1 MNKELTEKYA
11 ELIVKVGANVQ
22 KGQYVV
28 IRTGVFEEEFAA
40 IVAKQCYLAGAKKVF
55 VHWQAPKLDLIDN
68 QYADE
73 EALKEVT
80 SFEESCHKFM
90 LDELPVLIW
99 LDGDDPDGQAGMDN
113 AKASRIRQAK
123 HKVLGKYRDARENK
137 FQWCIAGVPSE
148 KWAKKV
154 FPELDKDQAIEAL
167 WEKILYTSRALDG
180 NGIDNWARHD
190 EDLKK
195 RCDYLNSLNL
205 RYLKYHS
212 SNGTDFKVG
221 LIPHVLFAGGDEKTL
236 SGIHFQPNIPT
247 EECFTSPMK
256 GEAEGI
262 VHATKPLSYQGQLI
276 EDFSIRFHEGK
287 AVEVHAR
294 KGEEALKSIL
304 TLDEGSAYLGECA
317 LVPYHSP
324 INLTNILFFNTLYD
338 ENAACHLALGTGFNN
353 LYPDFEKYTD
363 KEIQSFGINY
373 SLSHVDF
380 MIGSK
385 DMSIIGIKEDG
396 SEVEIFRDGDWAF

>member
-1 MNKELTEKYA
+1 MKQELIEKYA

-28 IRTGVFEEEFAA
+28 IRTGVFEEEFAS
-40 IVAKQCYLAGAKKVF
+40 IVAKQCYLQGAKRVF
-55 VHWQAPKLDLIDN
+55 VHWESPKLNLVDN

-73 EALKEVT
+73 EVLKEVPF
-80 SFEESCHKFM
+80 FEEACHKFM

-123 HKVLGKYRDARENK
+123 YKILGKYREQRENR
-137 FQWCIAGVPSE
+137 FQWVIAGVPSE
-148 KWAKKV
+148 KWARKV
-154 FPELDKDQAIEAL
+154 FPDLDEDEAIEAL

-180 NGIDNWARHD
+180 NGIDNWIRHD
-190 EDLKK
+190 ENLKK
-195 RCDYLNSLNL
+195 KCEYLNSLGL
-205 RYLKYHS
+205 RELRYHS

-221 LIPHVLFAGGDEKTL
+221 LIPNVVFAGGDEKTM

-256 GEAEGI
+256 GVAEGI
-262 VHATKPLSYQGQLI
+262 VYATKPLSYQGQLI

-287 AVEVHAR
+287 AIEVHAK

-380 MIGSK
+380 MIGSE
-385 DMSIIGIKEDG
+385 DMDIIGIDEKGKEIQ
-396 SEVEIFRDGDWAF
+396 IFRNGDWAF

>member
-1 MNKELTEKYA
+1 MKQELIEKYA

-28 IRTGVFEEEFAA
+28 IRTGVFEEEFAS
-40 IVAKQCYLAGAKKVF
+40 IVAKQCYLQGAKRVF
-55 VHWQAPKLDLIDN
+55 VHWESPKLNLVDN

-73 EALKEVT
+73 EVLKEVPF
-80 SFEESCHKFM
+80 FEEACHKFM

-123 HKVLGKYRDARENK
+123 YKILGKYREQRENH
-137 FQWCIAGVPSE
+137 FQWVIAGVPSE

-154 FPELDKDQAIEAL
+154 FPDLDKDEAIEAL

-180 NGIDNWARHD
+180 NGIENWIRHD
-190 EDLKK
+190 ENLKK
-195 RCDYLNSLNL
+195 KCEYLNSLGL
-205 RYLKYHS
+205 RELRYHS

-221 LIPHVLFAGGDEKTL
+221 LIPNVVFAGGDEKTL

-256 GEAEGI
+256 GVAEGI
-262 VHATKPLSYQGQLI
+262 VYATKPLSYQGQLI

-380 MIGSK
+380 MIGSE
-385 DMSIIGIKEDG
+385 DMDIIGIDESGKEIQ
-396 SEVEIFRDGDWAF
+396 IFRNGDWAF